1 MSDPTPSLKSPG
13 DLSSDP
19 SVTSTHGGGIPNY
32 PIITDIT
39 PSSGVSSP
47 QGGGTPSNP
56 PPGFQNPPSSADMGG
71 GMGGVS
77 YARAAASGGGT
88 FRGLSPS
95 HFEHGISMGPPS
107 SRPTEVPHHIKTSA
121 ATAHPGNNVESP
133 SKLLTASYS

>member
-19 SVTSTHGGGIPNY
+19 SVTSTH
-32 PIITDIT
+32 
-39 PSSGVSSP
+39 
-47 QGGGTPSNP
+47 GGGTPSNP

-88 FRGLSPS
+88 FRGLNPS
-95 HFEHGISMGPPS
+95 HFEP

-121 ATAHPGNNVESP
+121 ATAHPGNKVEEP